1 MHCVHLHV
9 KVPGW
14 LSDLNAQFLFFI
26 WLFVTNLLTCYW
38 QAFCTAPKS
47 MQKVRYMYQ
56 RSIVQWHRFF
66 GLVFINKTLAWSMN
80 DDWMIAGNINSGA
93 ILNRNLSPKGLADN
107 EINKNYCSCYQTVSN
122 RSLTSW
128 VNSVHYIIVTYPSNT
143 LHKWMALTL
152 GDIELQLIK
161 LTGHSF
167 NQLRTIIS
175 NTNKNQ

>member
-1 MHCVHLHV
+1 M
-9 KVPGW
+9 
-14 LSDLNAQFLFFI
+14 
-26 WLFVTNLLTCYW
+26 
-38 QAFCTAPKS
+38 
-47 MQKVRYMYQ
+47 
-56 RSIVQWHRFF
+56 VQWHRFF

-175 NTNKNQ
+175 KETRISNVLQHFPSKYLYNIIMEILGGGGRFVKFLFSMYVLYCQLSLF